1 MPSVLRRQPRAGGLG
16 PAAPAAARH
25 RPGATCSPPP
35 PPAGDTRPC
44 ARLARAARG
53 ATLLI
58 HEATFEPALQREAER
73 KRHSTSA
80 EALQLAAS
88 CGAYRT
94 LLTHFSQR
102 YPKYPAGLGE
112 PLAAGWAA
120 RPAVAFDGMYL
131 PLCALPLLP
140 ALAPGVAYAL
150 GQAEAEVEAE
160 GQGQGQGEAA

>member
-1 MPSVLRRQPRAGGLG
+1 MASR
-16 PAAPAAARH
+16 
-25 RPGATCSPPP
+25 PPP
-35 PPAGDTRPC
+35 PAPACAGDTRPC

-102 YPKYPAGLGE
+102 YPKYPAGLGD

-120 RPAVAFDGMYL
+120 RPAVAFDGLYL
-131 PLCALPLLP
+131 PLCALQLLP
-140 ALAPGVAYAL
+140 ALAPAVAYAL
-150 GQAEAEVEAE
+150 GAGEE
-160 GQGQGQGEAA
+160 GQGEGGAGEAA